1 MPADVLDCAV
11 DLQATLNATALH
23 HQLSKN
29 RFHIKSLT
37 HCTDCDVEIAQKRQ
51 ALGGVE
57 RCTECEGFHQR
68 EQFQKKQKAMR

>member
-1 MPADVLDCAV
+1 MAADFLDNAV
-11 DLQATLNATALH
+11 DLQAALNHTALQY
-23 HQLSKN
+23 QLKQN

-37 HCTDCDVEIAQKRQ
+37 HCTDCDVEIEQARQ

-68 EQFQKKQKAMR
+68 ELFQKSQRVG

>member
-1 MPADVLDCAV
+1 MAADILDNAV
-11 DLQATLNATALH
+11 DLQAALNDSALQ

-29 RFHIKSLT
+29 RFHIKIIT
-37 HCTDCDVEIAQKRQ
+37 HCMDCGFEIEQERQ

-68 EQFQKKQKAMR
+68 ELFQKKQRAM

>member
-1 MPADVLDCAV
+1 MAADFLDNAV
-11 DLQATLNATALH
+11 DLQATLNTTALQ

-37 HCTDCDVEIAQKRQ
+37 HCMDCDIEIEQERQ

-57 RCTECEGFHQR
+57 RCTECEGYYQR
-68 EQFQKKQKAMR
+68 ELFQKRQKAL

>member
-1 MPADVLDCAV
+1 MAADFLDNAAE
-11 DLQATLNATALH
+11 LQATLNNTALQ

-29 RFHIKSLT
+29 RFHLKSLT
-37 HCTDCDVEIAQKRQ
+37 HCTDCDVEIEQERQ

-68 EQFQKKQKAMR
+68 ELFLKIK

>member
-1 MPADVLDCAV
+1 MAADFLDNAV
-11 DLQATLNATALH
+11 ELQAALNDTALQ

-37 HCTDCDVEIAQKRQ
+37 HCKDCGFDIEQERQ

-68 EQFQKKQKAMR
+68 ELFQKKQRAM

>member
-1 MPADVLDCAV
+1 MAADILDSAV
-11 DLQATLNATALH
+11 DLQATLNATALQ

-37 HCTDCDVEIAQKRQ
+37 HCMDCDFEIEQERQ

-57 RCTECEGFHQR
+57 RCIECEGFHQR
-68 EQFQKKQKAMR
+68 ELFQQKQRAM